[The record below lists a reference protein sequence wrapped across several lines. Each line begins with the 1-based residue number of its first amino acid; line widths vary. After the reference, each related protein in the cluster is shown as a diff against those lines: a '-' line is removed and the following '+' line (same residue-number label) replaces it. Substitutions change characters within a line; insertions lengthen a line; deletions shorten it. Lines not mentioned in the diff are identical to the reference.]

1 MIELHPILAVLAVVL
16 VVVILLIALST
27 HFKLERIV
35 KKYFQSA
42 ESNSRARMN
51 QVKEHLD
58 KKVHSTEGRVS
69 TDLHKKIFD
78 DMVVLRESV
87 EKELKRIEARIES
100 SENIICNHLPA
111 RMSQIEKRLEKLAP
125 LPTDPQRNDQR
136 VQDELRDKK

>member
-16 VVVILLIALST
+16 VVAILLIALST

-69 TDLHKKIFD
+69 TDLHKKVESLENHVQDRQTDIYRH
-78 DMVVLRESV
+78 MQEMRED
-87 EKELKRIEARIES
+87 LEARIKKL
-100 SENIICNHLPA
+100 EN
-111 RMSQIEKRLEKLAP
+111 SK
-125 LPTDPQRNDQR
+125 
-136 VQDELRDKK
+136 